1 MFFDG
6 NNSLQFMNSPW
17 VFFLAKKST
26 MNDQVYN
33 GSFHQDILK
42 VKFNAVLA
50 KTSAIRVTSRE
61 KIY

>member
-1 MFFDG
+1 
-6 NNSLQFMNSPW
+6 
-17 VFFLAKKST
+17 

-50 KTSAIRVTSRE
+50 KTSAMRVTSRE
-61 KIY
+61 KIYQN